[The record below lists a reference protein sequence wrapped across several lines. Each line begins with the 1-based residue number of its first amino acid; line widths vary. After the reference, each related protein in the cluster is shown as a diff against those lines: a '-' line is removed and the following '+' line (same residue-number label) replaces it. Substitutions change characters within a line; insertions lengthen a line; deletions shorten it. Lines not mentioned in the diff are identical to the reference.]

1 MTTRDVQQ
9 ESISKTSTTELSSS
23 EQTDGKQ
30 LSSTQM
36 DTTSEDTFSP
46 TTKMEETSTTGNT
59 TASSS
64 SSFRLI
70 SLSPRSNASFRVLT
84 EWPLIVMLM
93 FQLYPKF
100 LKGNIP
106 ILIQVMMEALSLR
119 APAIDTIEKK
129 QQQMQQHTSVTD
141 STEQL
146 HLDDSANRFYFS
158 KSRELVAAQAK
169 TLSFLTYL
177 LRGFSNELKP
187 YEDRLASNVVAIM
200 STCPR
205 ELLSTRK
212 ELLVASRH
220 LLNSEFRSGFFRHV
234 DSLLDERIL
243 IGWSSKHQH
252 RHRYLCYHYS
262 EQTVLRPLGYAALSD
277 LIQHVR
283 ATPALSL
290 AQISKVVS
298 VFSQV
303 LHDASLPMSTQYTA
317 VRTLLS
323 VLDAVFSNKDRDP
336 QLGRDLLVRILR
348 TLVEKLSTLHQANN
362 NDSNSSS
369 IHLAEEVTVGRNNN
383 NNNNNNNREYYSSLE
398 TKNEPLRDKKCIVR
412 AIVVG
417 SKTLIWYINNYRVQ
431 REKEMMENIQSA
443 RVGVNNEE
451 AYSGLSKITHTEHAL
466 IDKYIVLGIPCI
478 KILKERDREEA
489 EFRTTAAATAGE
501 RPAPE
506 QFRDTLTYFAAAFTT
521 LDGHD
526 LRRILGRRLNVLVQA
541 VKDDPTAIVV
551 PRHLLSAN
559 ASTSFEFCSMMLNFL
574 VKRLDHLVLMK
585 GENVHFISISSENYN
600 EKCRLEAIQNRV
612 EEKENLD
619 EEDMK
624 KSSNAYLQLF
634 ERILKSLSSYPENER
649 ALRPHLKK
657 IVSTCLRSSLEK
669 TEVRADNYC
678 MLLRYVFRSI
688 SAGKFEESYRE
699 LLPLIPAVLNG
710 LFRILSSTD
719 DTTLCHTLIELVL
732 TIPARLS
739 SLLPHMNL
747 LLRVII
753 MALESNSDDLVNLG
767 YVSHCLI
774 QFPILNIVLS
784 HFYFSLLCFSF
795 PFSYSRLRT
804 LEFWVDN
811 LNPEFL
817 FPELSKQK
825 MVFVS
830 LMKALSMHLRPAPY
844 PYGLLTLR
852 LLGKLGGKN
861 RRVLREPMDIAD
873 PKSFSESSR
882 ESIGLEFAW
891 SANARNESENMDA
904 SEGDCVQQSMFEIHL
919 PIQRCLELL
928 KRTSHKNED
937 KPESKGGILK
947 NMDRT
952 MLLSKDIGDID
963 LHLYCRDVMQETNLS
978 QVKAAIQVLRSS
990 LTRIIN
996 VPNSS
1001 LENVDIK
1008 GMMKLDDIQIDIE
1021 NGTFDMQTVA
1031 TSLAKYNNEFHT
1043 IAIGLMFGC
1052 SFAPIREKETS
1063 FVKGLLTNI
1072 YAIVTS
1078 NQGNILRVDA
1088 NGSSLHPHKTNLEN
1102 EEFGEDGL
1110 GSLKPFG
1117 YFELNGPLKYTTDPL
1132 TINKS
1137 LAEFLSQPS
1146 PTLISVG
1153 LDLLNHV
1160 LELPR
1165 MRNDSDNNEKTQADT
1180 ENLDRG
1186 SMIYFENLL
1195 SALCEQCVSSNW
1207 NRRYGLY
1214 KGISTMVEILGSS
1227 WGKRYEVEIMNVALY
1242 SVKSVPNEMSIAGI
1256 KSFEFLVQVCSTLY
1270 GKPGISEN
1278 QSKNARFAVDML
1290 SLLNKRDT
1298 EKSSET
1304 LSIVTN
1310 PCEDVLQML
1319 ITEMAS
1325 TSHLVR

>member
-1 MTTRDVQQ
+1 
-9 ESISKTSTTELSSS
+9 
-23 EQTDGKQ
+23 
-30 LSSTQM
+30 
-36 DTTSEDTFSP
+36 
-46 TTKMEETSTTGNT
+46 
-59 TASSS
+59 
-64 SSFRLI
+64 
-70 SLSPRSNASFRVLT
+70 
-84 EWPLIVMLM
+84 
-93 FQLYPKF
+93 
-100 LKGNIP
+100 
-106 ILIQVMMEALSLR
+106 
-119 APAIDTIEKK
+119 
-129 QQQMQQHTSVTD
+129 
-141 STEQL
+141 
-146 HLDDSANRFYFS
+146 
-158 KSRELVAAQAK
+158 
-169 TLSFLTYL
+169 
-177 LRGFSNELKP
+177 
-187 YEDRLASNVVAIM
+187 
-200 STCPR
+200 
-205 ELLSTRK
+205 
-212 ELLVASRH
+212 
-220 LLNSEFRSGFFRHV
+220 
-234 DSLLDERIL
+234 
-243 IGWSSKHQH
+243 
-252 RHRYLCYHYS
+252 
-262 EQTVLRPLGYAALSD
+262 LGYAALSD

-369 IHLAEEVTVGRNNN
+369 IHLAEEVTVGNNN
-383 NNNNNNNREYYSSLE
+383 DNNNNREYHASLE

-489 EFRTTAAATAGE
+489 EFRTSATATAGE

-526 LRRILGRRLNVLVQA
+526 LRRILGRRLDVLVQA

-574 VKRLDHLVLMK
+574 VKRIDHLVLVK
-585 GENVHFISISSENYN
+585 GENIHFLSISSENYN

-612 EEKENLD
+612 EEKENVD

-774 QFPILNIVLS
+774 QSPILNIILS
-784 HFYFSLLCFSF
+784 HFFFALL
-795 PFSYSRLRT
+795 
-804 LEFWVDN
+804 
-811 LNPEFL
+811 FL
-817 FPELSKQK
+817 FFFLFKIT
-825 MVFVS
+825 
-830 LMKALSMHLRPAPY
+830 Y
-844 PYGLLTLR
+844 I
-852 LLGKLGGKN
+852 
-861 RRVLREPMDIAD
+861 RVLGR
-873 PKSFSESSR
+873 
-882 ESIGLEFAW
+882 
-891 SANARNESENMDA
+891 
-904 SEGDCVQQSMFEIHL
+904 
-919 PIQRCLELL
+919 
-928 KRTSHKNED
+928 
-937 KPESKGGILK
+937 
-947 NMDRT
+947 
-952 MLLSKDIGDID
+952 
-963 LHLYCRDVMQETNLS
+963 
-978 QVKAAIQVLRSS
+978 
-990 LTRIIN
+990 
-996 VPNSS
+996 
-1001 LENVDIK
+1001 
-1008 GMMKLDDIQIDIE
+1008 
-1021 NGTFDMQTVA
+1021 
-1031 TSLAKYNNEFHT
+1031 
-1043 IAIGLMFGC
+1043 
-1052 SFAPIREKETS
+1052 
-1063 FVKGLLTNI
+1063 
-1072 YAIVTS
+1072 
-1078 NQGNILRVDA
+1078 
-1088 NGSSLHPHKTNLEN
+1088 
-1102 EEFGEDGL
+1102 
-1110 GSLKPFG
+1110 
-1117 YFELNGPLKYTTDPL
+1117 
-1132 TINKS
+1132 
-1137 LAEFLSQPS
+1137 
-1146 PTLISVG
+1146 
-1153 LDLLNHV
+1153 
-1160 LELPR
+1160 
-1165 MRNDSDNNEKTQADT
+1165 
-1180 ENLDRG
+1180 
-1186 SMIYFENLL
+1186 
-1195 SALCEQCVSSNW
+1195 
-1207 NRRYGLY
+1207 
-1214 KGISTMVEILGSS
+1214 
-1227 WGKRYEVEIMNVALY
+1227 
-1242 SVKSVPNEMSIAGI
+1242 
-1256 KSFEFLVQVCSTLY
+1256 
-1270 GKPGISEN
+1270 
-1278 QSKNARFAVDML
+1278 
-1290 SLLNKRDT
+1290 
-1298 EKSSET
+1298 
-1304 LSIVTN
+1304 
-1310 PCEDVLQML
+1310 
-1319 ITEMAS
+1319 
-1325 TSHLVR
+1325 